1 MGLASYTISTASNQ
15 IQHLYIGMQFG
26 AGFEYQV
33 WKAGSR
39 QIEMGQ

>member
-1 MGLASYTISTASNQ
+1 VASYTISTASNQ

-33 WKAGSR
+33 WKTGSR